1 MRVELQGELEDI
13 PVISARSIFEP
24 LGVQEPYRWKAG
36 LYPKGLFFQCRML
49 FGRGERVLHVVMMK
63 GKRRE
68 SPRSPTSSKQASQ
81 LLKLGGSNKLPRKE
95 STVSRQRLSA

>member
-36 LYPKGLFFQCRML
+36 LYPKGLFFPVPDAL
-49 FGRGERVLHVVMMK
+49 WP
-63 GKRRE
+63 
-68 SPRSPTSSKQASQ
+68 S
-81 LLKLGGSNKLPRKE
+81 
-95 STVSRQRLSA
+95 